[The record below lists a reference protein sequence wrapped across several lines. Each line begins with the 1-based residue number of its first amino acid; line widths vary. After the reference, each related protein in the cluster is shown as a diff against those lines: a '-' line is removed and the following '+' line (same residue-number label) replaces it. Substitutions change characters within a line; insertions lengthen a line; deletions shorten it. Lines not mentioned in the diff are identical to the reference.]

1 MCSCSN
7 VLMTGGV
14 LIGLH
19 RGGVLV
25 GNHYGGVLI
34 GLHREVC

>member
-19 RGGVLV
+19 RDV
-25 GNHYGGVLI
+25 YWQAST
-34 GLHREVC
+34 REVY